1 MKQGNVLALFSRLR
15 ILIDVTQSLK
25 KRWLLKLEGSERIFI
40 RIAYEKLP
48 DFYFCCGLIWHQYKE
63 CLEYKGLPKYE
74 LKYGAWM
81 KALTRV
87 ERDKQRTIKNFGIG
101 SKEHHSQ
108 H

>member
-15 ILIDVTQSLK
+15 ILIDVAQSLK

-63 CLEYKGLPKYE
+63 CLVYKGLPKDE
-74 LKYGAWM
+74 LTYGAWM

-87 ERDKQRTIKNFGIG
+87 ERAKQRTIKNFGIG

-108 H
+108 R